1 MKSFSSRRGSA
12 LLIVLGMLA
21 FMVVSAVAFSAYMR
35 SSRLPSSYLRRTVAS
50 RLLAKAALAEAMERL
65 DIAIADNPYPGV
77 GEKALTGDAQTR
89 RFMAVGVQNS
99 AIQNANHNYFY
110 RNIFIGTNGWL
121 DAENTV
127 SVLNLEALAYV
138 PMSLIN
144 EARLYS
150 RMSPTATWHPLRF
163 DAGRYAYTA
172 IDVSDF
178 FDVNRLS
185 ANLKRDSGANR
196 ISLAYLF
203 ENDDHTGYGSTSP
216 ADWDQF
222 VDRCFNNSD
231 MPFVSIADLHLA
243 MGDMSNGSKMFNPFC
258 RYINAGTAQTVYQNV
273 DEAKRYQRFRFIT
286 DSYFPPVD
294 IGEARDLADEDGQ
307 PFSEIFADGALN
319 NAKAQSNGGP
329 FEDLSVFTL
338 GALWDYLDEDAVP
351 ISLAVPT
358 VEQNPMIARIE
369 PRKLFTVRT
378 ETEPDPPER
387 VGNKETVH
395 TKYKISAAF
404 LSQLRDVKVDLVYPF
419 KYVESPDAY
428 EVDVSASIFLCT
440 SPNPKFVI
448 ERFYP
453 GDDVNNLFKAGID
466 KDGDIPYVFRVVGSQ
481 SLTIPSTAK
490 LTDPKEAVHSLSI
503 SLDDM
508 DNIQNFFN
516 ETPIFETKV
525 TYDVDPETNT
535 RIESSRKVV
544 EAKFN
549 VLPVNA
555 NGDFDRSDYSNDG
568 DAATIAARIERDS
581 SAKVYPCVAI
591 AVRVKNKASDVDA
604 YVDLA
609 PAGWGGD
616 ELNGVT
622 GNLGGGAGLF
632 LPPRC
637 PVLPFVGK
645 DAAFEF
651 NAKFFEANLSGTTT
665 PLSPEAIICPD
676 PRYNHSTGDWLACA
690 SGDEWLDNCG
700 VGKASDQDH
709 DIFMAVSDQGYLQS
723 LYELAFIPR
732 LDKIPNP
739 NQAYEYQKP
748 DDDQS
753 AYRSTGLNN
762 DLYWRT
768 YKCYNEG
775 TKDDLTNAFQ
785 VVSAATSYKINPYS
799 QNLNSIMAAFANT
812 PRNWRAAS
820 TSDMADGAKL
830 SAKDFNKKYTLSA
843 LEWEDL
849 EELAANFQEDAQDK
863 AKAGESWEDAWDDLG
878 WEETGNFLGLANVQ
892 GIHDVDRK
900 FLYGYWRDSFANRQ
914 QLFLVF
920 VRAEPTMMGGG
931 AVGATPPQLGARAV
945 ALVWRDPEAA
955 TPNQPHRMRILFY
968 RQFE

>member
-1 MKSFSSRRGSA
+1 MKSFSSKRGSA

-35 SSRLPSSYLRRTVAS
+35 TSRLPSSYLRRTVAS

-77 GEKALTGDAQTR
+77 GNQVLANDYRYKAANIKNDNQ
-89 RFMAVGVQNS
+89 
-99 AIQNANHNYFY
+99 NHNYFY

-138 PMSLIN
+138 PMSLVN

-203 ENDDHTGYGSTSP
+203 ENDDHTGYGTPSP

-231 MPFVSIADLHLA
+231 MPFVSLADLNLA
-243 MGDMSNGSKMFNPFC
+243 MGDTANGSKIQSPFC
-258 RYINAGTAQTVYQNV
+258 RYLQSGTAQTFYQNPT
-273 DEAKRYQRFRFIT
+273 EAKRYQQFNFVT

-338 GALWDYLDEDAVP
+338 GALWDYLDEDSVP

-378 ETEPDPPER
+378 ETEEDKDTSVP
-387 VGNKETVH
+387 NKETVH

-404 LSQLRDVKVDLVYPF
+404 LTQLRDVKVDLVYPF

-440 SPNPKFVI
+440 WPNPKFVI

-466 KDGDIPYVFRVVGSQ
+466 KDGDIPYVFRVVGSK
-481 SLTIPSTAK
+481 SLTILSTAK

-503 SLDDM
+503 SLNDM

-525 TYDVDPETNT
+525 TYDVDPETKT
-535 RIESSRKVV
+535 RIESSGKVI

-549 VLPVNA
+549 VLPVNDT
-555 NGDFDRSDYSNDG
+555 GGLDTSKYSNDG
-568 DAATIAARIERDS
+568 DATAIAARIALES
-581 SAKVYPCVAI
+581 SAPVYPCVAI

-651 NAKFFEANLSGTTT
+651 NAKFFEANKSGNTTT
-665 PLSPEAIICPD
+665 LEPEAIICPD

-690 SGDEWLDNCG
+690 SGDEWLDKCG
-700 VGKASDQDH
+700 VGEASDQDH

-732 LDKIPNP
+732 LDNTLPDPDGEKF
-739 NQAYEYQKP
+739 YEYKKP
-748 DDDQS
+748 DDDSQS
-753 AYRSTGLNN
+753 TYLSAGLNR
-762 DLYWRT
+762 DLYWCT
-768 YKCYNEG
+768 YKCYNKG

-820 TSDMADGAKL
+820 TSDMADGATL
-830 SAKDFNKKYTLSA
+830 AAKDFNKKYTLSA

-849 EELAANFQEDAQDK
+849 EELAANFQEEAQK
-863 AKAGESWEDAWDDLG
+863 AAQQGESWEDAWDDLG
-878 WEETGNFLGLANVQ
+878 WEETGNFLGL
-892 GIHDVDRK
+892 HDVDRK

-920 VRAEPTMMGGG
+920 VRAEPTMMDGG

-945 ALVWRDPEAA
+945 ALVWRNPEVAQ
-955 TPNQPHRMRILFY
+955 PNQPHRMRILFY